1 VKATK
6 IGSGMLALWLAVAPG
21 FAAGIEAS
29 DLFARYSRGELSLHE
44 YEEAKRSLTPPPEP
58 AVRGAEVPSESAA
71 RETDA
76 PTKEGSTLGRIAT
89 WVKDIPKRTVR
100 RWAPDDTGFETAE
113 QATDHIENAPV
124 PAYTANAAQREAESD
139 WTRPLKVTARGEADT
154 IQTVIERVVGVGGLA
169 ALAKA
174 LSGDQNAQRA
184 VQTAQKVVAR
194 MNPAEKTRLLA
205 GLKNSAITQQVAKM
219 IGGKPTSRFG
229 KIIKDGF
236 GNNMILAVAASG
248 VVSHFLNDGLDLD
261 TLKDHLVAL
270 NAVEGRRT
278 WREDLI
284 GVPAETVALYHM
296 VNASGRAYEAIWNK
310 VATGS
315 GGLAAWVQRAE
326 GALGRFGQSI
336 VKRPP
341 PQLAA
346 KAAELGRTAQSLGLP
361 GVTGA
366 TALTFKGLVEA
377 GFSGVTIG
385 MLGIPLI
392 NGGWKVIL
400 GQAEGQYIGGDRNRI
415 FARYDLADTY
425 FQRTGNTL
433 KDAVEERVVA
443 TKNFVEAHEKF
454 PATHF
459 LSYFLRVSM
468 GYIGAVTASAMVAP
482 VGIPSFAAA
491 LIVSA
496 VFSEGGRALGNWLG
510 AKLDT
515 RGGRYAKQRQQ
526 NAGKSFEAAI
536 AQGAPSP
543 ERDATIQAM
552 AALDRARLKH
562 GIRTREDTA
571 RVMSAG
577 GEAARDLE
585 RAARAYQRAK
595 AAYRRGMAE
604 TASVVATHAEKL
616 MKASQVQK
624 NIRFVGDLADI
635 RLVREDGYV
644 WVITPDGWKVHA
656 SPRYDFVDAAGRRG
670 VWDPKTNRIIDVGL
684 LAATNGNRIAFV
696 DEIGVKVV
704 DGKIQAPDDPES
716 ADGNVVITK
725 NGVILERGRDEDPDK
740 TEWKVRGY
748 GGEYDVV
755 LRDSGRRFIWD
766 GEAYK
771 EIAPVAKTAEA
782 EKPEAKVVARIMG
795 AAAKELA
802 GQAAVDVALADLG
815 RVAKAGRSLASIS
828 AAMKRP

>member
-1 VKATK
+1 MKATK
-6 IGSGMLALWLAVAPG
+6 IGTGILALWLAVAPAV
-21 FAAGIEAS
+21 AAGTEAA
-29 DLFARYSRGELSLHE
+29 DLFARYSRGEISLHE
-44 YEEAKRSLTPPPEP
+44 YEEAKRTRAAAAS
-58 AVRGAEVPSESAA
+58 ADSGGAEVPSEAAA
-71 RETDA
+71 REEAA
-76 PTKEGSTLGRIAT
+76 PPKEGSRLGRIAT
-89 WVKDIPKRTVR
+89 WVKDIPKRTFR
-100 RWAPDDTGFETAE
+100 RWDPDDSGFATAE

-124 PAYTANAAQREAESD
+124 PAYTANAAQREADSD

-174 LSGDQNAQRA
+174 LSGDRNAQRT

-194 MNPAEKTRLLA
+194 MNPAEKTKLLA
-205 GLKNSAITQQVAKM
+205 TLKNSAISKQVAQM

-248 VVSHFLNDGLDLD
+248 LVSHFLNDGLDLD

-296 VNASGRAYEAIWNK
+296 VNASGKAYEAIWNK

-315 GGLAAWVQRAE
+315 GGLAAWVQKTE
-326 GALGRFGQSI
+326 GALSRFGQAI
-336 VKRPP
+336 VKKPP
-341 PQLAA
+341 PELA
-346 KAAELGRTAQSLGLP
+346 KRAAELGRTAQSLGLP
-361 GVTGA
+361 GVSGA

-385 MLGIPLI
+385 MIGIPLI
-392 NGGWKVIL
+392 NGGWKVL
-400 GQAEGQYIGGDRNRI
+400 MGQPEGQYIGGDRGRI

-425 FQRTGNTL
+425 FQRTGDTL

-443 TKNFVEAHEKF
+443 TKNFVEWHQKF
-454 PATHF
+454 PATNF

-468 GYIGAVTASAMVAP
+468 GYIGAITASAMVAP

-526 NAGKSFEAAI
+526 NAAKSFEAAV
-536 AQGAPSP
+536 AQGAPSH
-543 ERDATIQAM
+543 ERIVAM
-552 AALDRARLKH
+552 RALAALDIARLKY
-562 GIRTREDTA
+562 GVRTREDTA
-571 RVMSAG
+571 RIMSAG
-577 GEAARDLE
+577 GKPAQELAAAARQ
-585 RAARAYQRAK
+585 YHRAK
-595 AAYRRGMAE
+595 AGYRRRMAE

-644 WVITPDGWKVHA
+644 WVVTPDGWKAHA

-696 DEIGVKVV
+696 DENGVKVV

-716 ADGNVVITK
+716 ADGNVVVTK
-725 NGVILERGRDEDPDK
+725 NGVVLERGRDEDPKK

-748 GGEYDVV
+748 GGEYDIV

-766 GEAYK
+766 GEAYA
-771 EIAPVAKTAEA
+771 EIAPVAKAA
-782 EKPEAKVVARIMG
+782 EKTEPEAKVVARLMG
-795 AAAKELA
+795 SSGEPT
-802 GQAAVDVALADLG
+802 GQAGVDAALADLG

-828 AAMKRP
+828 AALRRP